1 MAYTNFNRHESMSKE
16 VFEQIGS
23 LLHKDLYEYEITTEQ
38 RRSVTNEL
46 FGLYDG
52 YLYESLLREAD
63 NLPEPVRRKIKEV
76 WYACSLYPKSTT
88 QVF

>member
-16 VFEQIGS
+16 VFEQIGI
-23 LLHKDLYEYEITTEQ
+23 LLHEELYKYEITTEQ

-52 YLYESLLREAD
+52 YLYESLLSAAD
-63 NLPEPVRRKIKEV
+63 ELPDPVRTQIKDV
-76 WYACSLYPKSTT
+76 WHACSLYPTATT

>member
-16 VFEQIGS
+16 VFEQIGT
-23 LLHKDLYEYEITTEQ
+23 LLNEELYKYEITTEQ

-52 YLYESLLREAD
+52 YLYESLLSDAD
-63 NLPEPVRRKIKEV
+63 KLPDPVRTQIKNV
-76 WYACSLYPKSTT
+76 CHACSLYPYATT